1 MSEEDATE
9 EWGQR
14 AFAGIG
20 LLTMRRRD
28 GDNARLLASVLVIC
42 LASPA
47 SLAQDTEA
55 VVESGSASA
64 QRLLAWRNRQKLSD
78 IVGAECCQIEVHAPS
93 SEGYYSYEHVNA
105 LQVPPDVLVSSSLVC
120 TARDDLADCVPL
132 G

>member
-1 MSEEDATE
+1 MP
-9 EWGQR
+9 R
-14 AFAGIG
+14 H
-20 LLTMRRRD
+20 LC
-28 GDNARLLASVLVIC
+28 VCV
-42 LASPA
+42 
-47 SLAQDTEA
+47 
-55 VVESGSASA
+55 SA

-120 TARDDLADCVPL
+120 TARDDFADCVPL

>member
-1 MSEEDATE
+1 
-9 EWGQR
+9 
-14 AFAGIG
+14 
-20 LLTMRRRD
+20 MRRGRD
-28 GDNARLLASVLVIC
+28 GENARLLASVLVIC

-55 VVESGSASA
+55 VVESGSATA

-120 TARDDLADCVPL
+120 TARDDFADCVPL